1 MSLRVSS
8 LDLFCLHSH
17 PVPNFMRRQRRDATG
32 DIVSAAKGMDKLR
45 LGINELVWWIDGT
58 EARNIRQCVFGSNSY
73 SQTDCSGVTYITYLY
88 RRINGAKS
96 VGEEKKVVREKD
108 FLYVVVTTSQLS
120 KS

>member
-73 SQTDCSGVTYITYLY
+73 SQTDCSGVTYITYILIPKDKRSKE
-88 RRINGAKS
+88 RRRRKEGGSRKRLLVCSRHDI
-96 VGEEKKVVREKD
+96 
-108 FLYVVVTTSQLS
+108 TII
-120 KS
+120 